1 MILADFHLS
10 PRLRA
15 TAEKL
20 VSAACPDDSAA
31 PAVADQL
38 ERSLRSFPG
47 HVRAALVAGLTTLE
61 LSAIFR
67 YGRPFSRLTAAQA
80 RAWFV
85 AWWDSPIS
93 VCHELVRG
101 IRAILA
107 YAYYEQPA
115 VKRRLEFHPDAWIAE
130 VARRRLAS
138 YGAEIERHEADL
150 LRPQSLMRKALRA

>member
-15 TAEKL
+15 VAEKL

-38 ERSLRSFPG
+38 ERSLRSFPP
-47 HVRAALVAGLTTLE
+47 HVRAALVAGLAALE

-67 YGRPFSRLTAAQA
+67 YGRPFSRLTPARA

-93 VCHELVRG
+93 VCHEFTRG

-130 VARRRLAS
+130 VARRRLAT

-150 LRPQSLMRKALRA
+150 LRPQTLTRKALRA